1 MDYKIIKGFLFEFSK
16 RKKINEKESIYKT
29 LLKVDK
35 QKANY
40 EFLIADVC

>member
-1 MDYKIIKGFLFEFSK
+1 MDYKIIKGFLFKFSK
-16 RKKINEKESIYKT
+16 RKKLNGRESIYKT

-35 QKANY
+35 QKANK